1 MNDSSLTI
9 SKNSVPERTSG
20 RVEIL
25 SGSKGPG
32 TEQQNW
38 QHLLAV
44 AWWYVKNTLFPN
56 YFHQLFC
63 FLVAI

>member
-25 SGSKGPG
+25 SGSTGA
-32 TEQQNW
+32 EQQ
-38 QHLLAV
+38 
-44 AWWYVKNTLFPN
+44 
-56 YFHQLFC
+56 
-63 FLVAI
+63 